1 MKSLRVRIFAFIA
14 SIILIFG
21 GAVMLLN
28 QTCLSVFYMWHCN
41 RTLKSSVSQIGALM
55 PETLTYNTQAFSVL
69 EESSG
74 IEIVLYT
81 TDSNVVYA
89 TALGDFDP
97 QVNSPGWLRSRA
109 AEITDI
115 TIHSQSYDSELS
127 RYEVQ
132 KSKDGSVTY
141 LAYRSFLKGDYWVLV
156 RMNAVI
162 LENSADVANT
172 FMTMTVFLLLL
183 IALIG
188 SLWIAGYLSRP
199 IREMNAATL
208 AMSRF
213 DFSHKVSV
221 KGKDEIAQL
230 ASSINVMSDNTSALL
245 KELQEKNDRLEK
257 EVQQEQK
264 LVENQK
270 DFVSNVSH
278 ELKTPIAIIQGYA
291 EGLRLNVADDPERRQ
306 MYCEIIE
313 SEAYKMDKLVKQL
326 LELSRLE
333 SGQTPLHEDLFNL
346 TDMML
351 ETVDRIASITD
362 DVTVIGRFDDRPRM
376 AWGDEMRLGEV
387 LQNYLNN
394 AIAHAKGEKLVAV
407 AVSPTETGYR
417 VSVFNT
423 GDHIAED
430 MKEKV
435 WISFYRGDKS
445 RSRENGNCGLGLS
458 IASTIMRQHGE
469 ACGVDNVEG
478 GVVFWFDVK
487 RYDEEER

>member
-28 QTCLSVFYMWHCN
+28 QTCLSVFYVWHGN
-41 RTLKSSVSQIGALM
+41 QTLKSAAAQIGTLM
-55 PETLTYNTQAFSVL
+55 PDTLTYNTQAFVAL
-69 EESSG
+69 EDSSG
-74 IEIVLYT
+74 IEIILYKS
-81 TDSNVVYA
+81 DSSVVYA
-89 TALGDFDP
+89 TALRDFDP
-97 QVNSPGWLRSRA
+97 QVNSPEWFRA
-109 AEITDI
+109 RAEEITNI
-115 TIHSQSYDSELS
+115 TIYSQEYDSETS

-132 KSKDGSVTY
+132 KSKDGSITY

-156 RMNAVI
+156 RMNAAI

-172 FMTMTVFLLLL
+172 FMTITVFLMLF

-188 SLWIAGYLSRP
+188 SMWIAGHLSRP
-199 IREMNAATL
+199 IREMNAATR

-213 DFSHKVSV
+213 DFSHKVSA

-230 ASSINVMSDNTSALL
+230 ATSINVMSDNTSALL
-245 KELQEKNDRLEK
+245 RELQEKNARLEK
-257 EVQQEQK
+257 EVERERK
-264 LVENQK
+264 LVEMRQ

-291 EGLRLNVADDPERRQ
+291 EGLRLNVADDAERRQ

-313 SEAYKMDKLVKQL
+313 SESYKMDKLVKQL

-333 SGQTPLHEDLFNL
+333 SGQTPLNEDAFNL
-346 TDMML
+346 TDLMI
-351 ETVDRIASITD
+351 ETVERIASITD
-362 DVTVIGRFDDRPRM
+362 EVKVTALYDDLPRIV
-376 AWGDEMRLGEV
+376 WGDEMRLGEV

-394 AIAHAKGEKLVAV
+394 AIAHAKGDRLVTV
-407 AVSPTETGYR
+407 DVKPTDRGYR

-423 GDHIAED
+423 GDPIAED

-458 IASTIMRQHGE
+458 IVSTIMKQHGE
-469 ACGVDNVEG
+469 ACGVDNVEN
-478 GVVFWFDVK
+478 GVIFWFDVK
-487 RYDEEER
+487 RYDEEET